1 MKKIL
6 CIIGFCLLMFSN
18 IQSQVIDKDLGSMKA
33 TQAKINLDEI
43 PKGAW
48 KLIIHTNKTQEE
60 NYQLMGETI
69 LEENYLIEKAFRD
82 FYTLRTF
89 PQGKRKMDRDYIL
102 NLVAKDSTIVLTGL
116 MINPFKVNEV
126 SDLDYAQIENRG
138 MNDAPL
144 KACFREMVRLA
155 TIMAGGGE
163 IEYVSEER

>member
-6 CIIGFCLLMFSN
+6 YMIGLSLLMFSN
-18 IQSQVIDKDLGSMKA
+18 LQAQVIDKSSEQIKVSLPEIDLDA
-33 TQAKINLDEI
+33 I

-69 LEENYLIEKAFRD
+69 MEENYLIEKAFRD
-82 FYTLRTF
+82 FHTLRTF
-89 PQGKRKMDRDYIL
+89 PQGMRKMDRDYIL
-102 NLVAKDSTIVLTGL
+102 NLVAKDSIIVLTGL
-116 MINPFKVNEV
+116 IINPYLDNGA
-126 SDLDYAQIENRG
+126 SYMDYAKIENRG

-155 TIMAGGGE
+155 WIMAHGGE
-163 IEYVSEER
+163 IEYVSE